1 MKYIFICL
9 FAEID
14 LITILIKIFEWIV
27 YVNFYSDKGRVNLY
41 FHEMSKLSH
50 LASCIQCS
58 QLLFRTI
65 VNFYYKCNSKN
76 SQIIAF
82 CKHKHS
88 QIDQERICRD
98 NLLMQ
103 MAKLIIFFVCVH
115 NLRLFGFIEGIFD
128 FM

>member
-1 MKYIFICL
+1 MKYIFIWL

-14 LITILIKIFEWIV
+14 LISMLIKIFEWIV
-27 YVNFYSDKGRVNLY
+27 YVNFYSDKGWVNLY
-41 FHEMSKLSH
+41 FHEMSELNH
-50 LASCIQCS
+50 WVACIQCS

-65 VNFYYKCNSKN
+65 VNFYYKRNSKN

-88 QIDQERICRD
+88 QTDQERICRD
-98 NLLMQ
+98 NLLLR

-115 NLRLFGFIEGIFD
+115 NLRLFGFIERIFD

>member
-1 MKYIFICL
+1 MKYIFIWL

-14 LITILIKIFEWIV
+14 LISMLIKIFEWIV
-27 YVNFYSDKGRVNLY
+27 YVNFYSDKSWVNLY
-41 FHEMSKLSH
+41 FHEMSELNH
-50 LASCIQCS
+50 WVACIQCS

-65 VNFYYKCNSKN
+65 VNFYYKRNSKN
-76 SQIIAF
+76 NQIIAF

-88 QIDQERICRD
+88 QTDQERICRD
-98 NLLMQ
+98 NLLLR

-115 NLRLFGFIEGIFD
+115 NLRLFGFIERIFD

>member
-1 MKYIFICL
+1 MKCIFIWL
-9 FAEID
+9 FTEID
-14 LITILIKIFEWIV
+14 LISMLIKIFEWIV

-41 FHEMSKLSH
+41 YHEMSKLSH
-50 LASCIQCS
+50 WVSCIQCS

-65 VNFYYKCNSKN
+65 VNFYYKRNSKN

-88 QIDQERICRD
+88 QTDQERICPD
-98 NLLMQ
+98 NLLLR

-115 NLRLFGFIEGIFD
+115 NLRLFGFIERIFD
-128 FM
+128 LM

>member
-1 MKYIFICL
+1 MKYIFIWL

-14 LITILIKIFEWIV
+14 LISMLIKIFEWIV
-27 YVNFYSDKGRVNLY
+27 YVNFYSDKSWVNLY
-41 FHEMSKLSH
+41 FHEMSELNH
-50 LASCIQCS
+50 WVACIQCS

-65 VNFYYKCNSKN
+65 VNFYYKRNSKN

-88 QIDQERICRD
+88 QTDQERICRD
-98 NLLMQ
+98 NLLLR

-115 NLRLFGFIEGIFD
+115 NLRLFGFIERIFD